1 MHSNYC
7 SGRDLLTVKQVVWQK
22 MFLRVHIPLNRLKN
36 INWAG
41 PRWDVTSK
49 RWPSYDHVDRSSTRH
64 QPNLG
69 ALGRT
74 EESGMKR
81 LQRMDKAERMRG
93 SFRPCGREIGV
104 GLGVG
109 LSPTPRAGGK
119 FSLDFSD
126 GRSRCERPRISTF
139 RESAL
144 RSLSVA

>member
-81 LQRMDKAERMRG
+81 LQRMDKAERIRG
-93 SFRPCGREIGV
+93 SFRPSGWEAGV
-104 GLGVG
+104 RCVVG
-109 LSPTPRAGGK
+109 LSP
-119 FSLDFSD
+119 
-126 GRSRCERPRISTF
+126 
-139 RESAL
+139 
-144 RSLSVA
+144 